1 MGSVVIFM
9 ENYGN
14 YLKEKLWEISSELSN
29 NKDINEF
36 KKYILG
42 FIFYKY
48 LSEKIDFTL
57 SEELKIDNLT
67 FEEAYNI
74 PDYSDA
80 LKDEAFDSL
89 GYFIEPEFLFKNLV
103 EQAKVE
109 DENFLSNVERALKK
123 VTDSVIGRES
133 APDFENLFSD
143 INLNAPI
150 LGNSVSSRSKS
161 IGELFTELNSV
172 DFKINEDVNYLAD
185 SFEFLIT
192 NFAIATGSQA
202 NKLYTPKTISNL
214 ISKLV
219 TYGKDRILN
228 VFDPACG
235 SCSLLLNIK
244 NEVSIS
250 NYFGQEII
258 QTTYNHARMNM
269 ILHDVHFEDFDIK
282 QGDSIENPKFLDD
295 KFEVVVSH
303 PPFSEN
309 WSANNKF
316 LEDERFSP
324 AGRLPPKSREDY
336 AFVEDMIYH
345 LDENGIMAVVL
356 PHGVLFRGHAE
367 KAIRKHLINE
377 KNYLDAIIGLPSG
390 LFHGNAISAIIMIFK
405 KDREEDDNILF
416 IDASKEYEKIRTQNI
431 IPYESIDKIVDT
443 YVNRLETDKFS
454 HCASLSEI
462 GENDFN
468 LNIPRYVDTFE
479 EEDPID
485 LDEVCNEL
493 EKISNEIEDIDN
505 EIKKYCDELGIR
517 PPIF

>member
-1 MGSVVIFM
+1 M

-295 KFEVVVSH
+295 KFE
-303 PPFSEN
+303 FTC
-309 WSANNKF
+309 
-316 LEDERFSP
+316 
-324 AGRLPPKSREDY
+324 
-336 AFVEDMIYH
+336 
-345 LDENGIMAVVL
+345 
-356 PHGVLFRGHAE
+356 RG
-367 KAIRKHLINE
+367 
-377 KNYLDAIIGLPSG
+377 
-390 LFHGNAISAIIMIFK
+390 
-405 KDREEDDNILF
+405 
-416 IDASKEYEKIRTQNI
+416 
-431 IPYESIDKIVDT
+431 
-443 YVNRLETDKFS
+443 
-454 HCASLSEI
+454 
-462 GENDFN
+462 
-468 LNIPRYVDTFE
+468 
-479 EEDPID
+479 
-485 LDEVCNEL
+485 
-493 EKISNEIEDIDN
+493 
-505 EIKKYCDELGIR
+505 
-517 PPIF
+517 